1 MKKLSLSL
9 CLLLS
14 VGTSS
19 LWGVG
24 YQGPSFFQYRHAEE
38 LQNRPLAAMDIQH
51 ELDTACA
58 RFDANTP
65 PHAYDNIPST
75 DINHL
80 NTFQAASHL
89 ASLFEAH
96 VLRDDDLRTLART
109 EKDLVESFLSPHIFE
124 DGGFSQQDFFSMLL
138 DTSTVIRMTFLQK
151 LSMAMHNGHRR
162 LFWSQYY
169 SNEEKRCRDA
179 LRHLSG
185 IFDDWGPALQNMREV
200 FLDGATIPHT
210 MRMELV
216 QAGVLNVPAQLPQP
230 YGRFPNSILDALQ
243 VYADMAALAPQGH
256 AWSQDV
262 QAWLAQVDALRQRVN
277 QNNLNDF
284 DPAHLANLEEHLPT
298 LLNSVVLDQRLLHGE
313 DDQTQAQYR
322 TIYQLLQYQAN
333 MPSYEEAKAE
343 LRAVAEDMDTNQ
355 NPIHTLQHH
364 PFGQTWT
371 ELVDN
376 RIAFTENNETEDR
389 QNLALEKLLPIAVY
403 CAKNLHQG
411 DNGMENLIHLL
422 DPANP
427 SPSAVINPVYAFI
440 AEHVRGHRENN
451 P

>member
-19 LWGVG
+19 LWGAE
-24 YQGPSFFQYRHAEE
+24 YRGPSFFQYRHAEE
-38 LQNRPLAAMDIQH
+38 LQNRPLAAIDIQA

-96 VLRDDDLRTLART
+96 VLRDDQLRAFIRKAEGRDLIYP
-109 EKDLVESFLSPHIFE
+109 DLFQH
-124 DGGFSQQDFFSMLL
+124 GNFSEQDFLDML
-138 DTSTVIRMTFLQK
+138 SEESASKVQFLRK
-151 LSMAMHNGHRR
+151 LSGAMHNGHRR
-162 LFWSQYY
+162 LFGGQYY

-179 LRHLSG
+179 LRLLSG
-185 IFDDWGPALQNMREV
+185 LFDDWNQGVDDLRAVFLNGATHLSAMREELENQNVQNIPGIPQSYDNILHALQTYIN
-200 FLDGATIPHT
+200 
-210 MRMELV
+210 
-216 QAGVLNVPAQLPQP
+216 
-230 YGRFPNSILDALQ
+230 
-243 VYADMAALAPQGH
+243 MAALTPQGH
-256 AWSQDV
+256 AWPQDV
-262 QAWLAQVDALRQRVN
+262 EAWLGQVVALGQRIH
-277 QNNLNDF
+277 QHLNNFDF
-284 DPAHLANLEEHLPT
+284 GHLANLEKHLPT
-298 LLNSVVLDQRLLHGE
+298 LLNSVMVDQRLLRGE
-313 DDQTQAQYR
+313 DAQTQEQYR
-322 TIYQLLQYQAN
+322 TTYQVLQYQAN

-355 NPIHTLQHH
+355 NPIHILQNH

-403 CAKNLHQG
+403 CAKNLHQD
-411 DNGMENLIHLL
+411 DNGMESLIRLL

-440 AEHVRGHRENN
+440 AEHVRGHRTRN